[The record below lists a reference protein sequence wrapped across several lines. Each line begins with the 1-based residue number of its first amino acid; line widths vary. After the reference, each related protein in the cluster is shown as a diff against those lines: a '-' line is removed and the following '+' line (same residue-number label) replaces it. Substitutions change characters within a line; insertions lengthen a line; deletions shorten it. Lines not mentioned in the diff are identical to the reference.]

1 MALENDPYR
10 NPYFRPHRDRELD
23 GFRYADGTQIRR
35 GDPVAVDGRRLRV
48 MGFDSARWLV
58 LVGGPGAFRAVRT
71 DDIERDDGLV
81 RP

>member
-35 GDPVAVDGRRLRV
+35 GDPVAVGGERLRV

-58 LVGGPGAFRAVRT
+58 LVGAPGAFRAVRT
-71 DDIERDDGLV
+71 DALERADGPV
-81 RP
+81 GP

>member
-35 GDPVAVDGRRLRV
+35 GDPVDVGGERLRV

-58 LVGGPGAFRAVRT
+58 LVGGSGAFRAVRT
-71 DDIERDDGLV
+71 DEISRSGGRV
-81 RP
+81 AP

>member
-35 GDPVAVDGRRLRV
+35 GDPVAVDGCRLRV